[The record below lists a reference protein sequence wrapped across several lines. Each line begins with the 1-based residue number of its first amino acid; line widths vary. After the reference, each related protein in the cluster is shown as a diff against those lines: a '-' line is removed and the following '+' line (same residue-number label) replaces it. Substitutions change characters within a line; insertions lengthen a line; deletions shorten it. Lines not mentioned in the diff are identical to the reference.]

1 MKDISEKSLTSME
14 FTIKEK
20 DQLDRE
26 ERKYQRLLKKE
37 LIKLDKRKKKQEL
50 REISEQY
57 KYVSEGKQKRTTTKV
72 LMYFILANCT
82 MIEIYSM
89 IVMFVLKDLSALY
102 SLIGAVIGQSVSYA
116 IYCTKSFKETKEEAI
131 NSLERDKFNASLQ
144 SNYSYE
150 DESQCDDIVLM
161 EREDSSDGENY

>member
-1 MKDISEKSLTSME
+1 MKEVSENPLTSME

-20 DQLDRE
+20 DQLDKE
-26 ERKYQRLLKKE
+26 ERRHKKLLKKE

-57 KYVSEGKQKRTTTKV
+57 KYVSEAKQKRTTSKV

-82 MIEIYSM
+82 MIELYSM
-89 IVMFVLKDLSALY
+89 VVMFVLKDLSALY

-116 IYCTKSFKETKEEAI
+116 IYCTKSFKESKEEAI
-131 NSLERDKFNASLQ
+131 NSLERDKFNASLH
-144 SNYSYE
+144 SEYSY
-150 DESQCDDIVLM
+150 DEYQCDDSVLM
-161 EREDSSDGENY
+161 EREDSSDNNTY